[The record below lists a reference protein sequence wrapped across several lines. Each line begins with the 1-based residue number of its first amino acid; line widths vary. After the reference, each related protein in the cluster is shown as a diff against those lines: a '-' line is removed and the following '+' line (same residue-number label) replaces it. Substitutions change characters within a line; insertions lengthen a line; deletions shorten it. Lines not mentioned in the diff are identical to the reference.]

1 MPLFLCA
8 NLAIEFVKIINSSLS
23 ASVIHNMRT
32 KHRQIAY
39 ATYAKIQQNS
49 RKENRL
55 SQMLAK
61 PISMVYDMPVRQ
73 SAVRTTMLIVHI
85 NVPIALAS

>member
-1 MPLFLCA
+1 
-8 NLAIEFVKIINSSLS
+8 
-23 ASVIHNMRT
+23 MRT
-32 KHRQIAY
+32 KCRQIAY

-49 RKENRL
+49 RKENRF

-73 SAVRTTMLIVHI
+73 SAVRIIMLIVHI
-85 NVPIALAS
+85 NILIALTT